1 MSIRSRNLGFTLVEL
16 MIAVAILTIIAGIA
30 IPAYNGYIREARISA
45 AAANIEPL
53 RIALEDYWLD
63 NATYGTRNPEVWVPG
78 GANSLLT
85 GDLAWQPDPGDKNMF
100 SYSVTSNANS
110 YSISVTHI
118 ALPNNTQVFNKV
130 LP

>member
-1 MSIRSRNLGFTLVEL
+1 MSIRTCNLGFTLVEL

-63 NATYGTRNPEVWVPG
+63 NGTYNVGSGSWTPG
-78 GANSLLT
+78 GNVLLPNT
-85 GDLAWQPDPGDKNMF
+85 LNWQPDPGDKNMF
-100 SYSVTSNANS
+100 NYSVTSNANS

>member
-1 MSIRSRNLGFTLVEL
+1 MSTRTRNLGFTLVEL
-16 MIAVAILTIIAGIA
+16 MIAVAILTVIAGIA

-63 NATYGTRNPEVWVPG
+63 NATYGTRSPETWVPG
-78 GANSLLT
+78 GANTLTT
-85 GDLAWQPDPGDKNMF
+85 GDLGWQPDPGDKNMF

-118 ALPNNTQVFNKV
+118 ALPNDTQIFNKV